1 MNYKDIRIKQEFSNS
16 LYNNVT
22 KAILKTAVKYD
33 YKKYD
38 VVKLVLALYNEDF
51 NYLTNDEEYR
61 EQYKLLNE
69 YFKSNYGHELIT
81 FEMIRVIKI
90 FEDSGNY
97 KNISS
102 SISYLKTI
110 IKKNKVVKSYDPSF
124 FSDYLKEEKYD
135 ELMTKIESEP
145 SFNLSVA
152 ILYDKILLN
161 KESLV

>member
-22 KAILKTAVKYD
+22 KAILKTAVKYN

-61 EQYKLLNE
+61 DQYKLLNE
-69 YFKSNYGHELIT
+69 YFKNNYGHELII

-90 FEDSGNY
+90 FEDSDNY

-110 IKKNKVVKSYDPSF
+110 LKKNKVVKSYDSSF
-124 FSDYLKEEKYD
+124 LSNYLKEEKYD
-135 ELMTKIESEP
+135 ELMNNIESDP
-145 SFNLSVA
+145 SFRLSLA
-152 ILYDKILLN
+152 IFYDKILLN
-161 KESLV
+161 KDTLM